1 MADMNMI
8 VSDAL
13 LKQLSAETNKV
24 GKSVSIKE
32 FRLSADLMIYI
43 SNVIIM
49 PHSEFY
55 RNKFLSFYQ
64 QYNRN
69 AVKALKELAIDFP
82 YTPDYELGL
91 AFVIT
96 LKSSVNDGK
105 DEFRILFAHE
115 FDLVEDKNLSE
126 LRQKIYSGNTYSSKA
141 LPE

>member
-24 GKSVSIKE
+24 GKLVSIKE
-32 FRLSADLMIYI
+32 TRLMPELMAYI

-55 RNKFLSFYQ
+55 RNQFMNFYK
-64 QYNRN
+64 QYNQN

-82 YTPDYELGL
+82 YAPDYELGL

-96 LKSSVNDGK
+96 LKSSVNDHQDQFK
-105 DEFRILFAHE
+105 ILLAHE
-115 FDLVEDKNLSE
+115 FDLREDRSLSDF
-126 LRQKIYSGNTYSSKA
+126 RQKIYSGNTFSSQV